1 MTVEKKSLIRYN
13 QKAGSAL
20 RHKAN
25 PAKQLLASQDGNSVT
40 TGPKSHWLQ
49 SGFSWPAG
57 SQWLAFLLQKRR
69 GFSLL
74 LLLLGLLLLAG
85 HQLLP
90 VIDRDEAR
98 FAQAS
103 KQMVET
109 GDIII
114 IRFQDEWRA
123 KKPAG
128 IYWLQAASASL
139 FSLDNIAAYRMPS
152 LLGFLASLF
161 LVWHFV
167 RSLWPDAPH
176 SQQMI
181 SMLGLASGLLILAEA
196 HLAKTDSVLLAVCLF
211 QQFMLWR
218 IWRDRHL
225 ADRRPHW
232 AGFWAAMGI
241 GILIKGPVAPMLAG
255 LTLAGLLLS
264 GLILSEG
271 KTGWLRHLAVWRGL
285 GLVLIIAGPWALAVS
300 LATDGAFLGIA
311 IGEDL
316 LPKLASGQ
324 EAHGAPPGS
333 YLIIFWLLVFPAS
346 LLLTGLL
353 RLNRAF
359 LASDAARFCLAW
371 LVGYWLLAE
380 LIPTKLPHYILPVL
394 PALILLSAAGWQM
407 PARPAGWRFV
417 ASLAM
422 AGLSLLGGAV
432 LLGALG
438 WAAAMLG
445 GASGAVAFIAAL
457 AAGLLFCWIGW
468 QAYQLLWAD
477 LHSQIIAADRRLAKI
492 LLAGILF
499 NWLAVS
505 GVIAHLDRLHLA
517 DRVAEQLAGQ
527 KTPPTALGLAGW
539 HEPSAIFRLGRDTL
553 LLDGRE
559 AALLLAEAPS
569 AHLVIESR
577 QMAAFEQAAS
587 QLGLQFEEFAVIEG
601 VNLSRWQ
608 PARLA
613 LIRHSAFDAG
623 KTNR

>member
-1 MTVEKKSLIRYN
+1 MR
-13 QKAGSAL
+13 
-20 RHKAN
+20 
-25 PAKQLLASQDGNSVT
+25 
-40 TGPKSHWLQ
+40 TGPKSNWLQ
-49 SGFSWPAG
+49 AGFSWPDGAK
-57 SQWLAFLLQKRR
+57 WLNFLLLKRR
-69 GFSLL
+69 GFGLL
-74 LLLLGLLLLAG
+74 LLLLGLLLLTS

-103 KQMVET
+103 RQMAET

-128 IYWLQAASASL
+128 IYWLQAASAKL
-139 FSLDNIAAYRMPS
+139 FSLDNIAAYRLPS

-167 RSLWPDAPH
+167 RSLWPDAPR
-176 SQQMI
+176 SQQMV
-181 SMLGLASGLLILAEA
+181 STLGLASGLLILAEA

-218 IWRDRHL
+218 IWRDRQL
-225 ADRRPHW
+225 VDRRPHW
-232 AGFWAAMGI
+232 VGFWAAMGV
-241 GILIKGPVAPMLAG
+241 GILIKGPIAPMLAG
-255 LTLAGLLLS
+255 VTIAGLLV
-264 GLILSEG
+264 SEFLLAER
-271 KTGWLRHLAVWRGL
+271 KPGWLRHLAFWRGL
-285 GLVLIIAGPWALAVS
+285 GIVLMLAGPWALAVS

-324 EAHGAPPGS
+324 ESHGAPPGS
-333 YLIIFWLLVFPAS
+333 YLILFWVMVFPAS
-346 LLLTGLL
+346 LLLAGLL
-353 RLNRAF
+353 RVDRAF
-359 LASDAARFCLAW
+359 LARDPARFCLAW
-371 LVGYWLLAE
+371 LIGYWLLAE

-394 PALILLSAAGWQM
+394 PALILISAAGWQI
-407 PARPAGWRFV
+407 PDRPTGWRSG
-417 ASLAM
+417 ASLIIAV
-422 AGLSLLGGAV
+422 LSLLGGAIM
-432 LLGALG
+432 LGALG

-445 GASGAVAFIAAL
+445 GASGAVAFIAVL

-468 QAYQLLWAD
+468 QAYQLLRRDPDSQSAPAD
-477 LHSQIIAADRRLAKI
+477 WRLAKI
-492 LLAGILF
+492 MLAGVLF
-499 NWLAVS
+499 NWLAIG

-517 DRVAEQLAGQ
+517 DRVAERLAAEQ
-527 KTPPTALGLAGW
+527 NPATALGLAGW

-559 AALLLAEAPS
+559 AALLLAEAPA
-569 AHLVIESR
+569 AHLVIEAG
-577 QMAAFEQAAS
+577 QMAGFEQAAR
-587 QLGLQFEEFAVIEG
+587 QLGLQWEEFAVIEG
-601 VNLSRWQ
+601 VNLSRGQ

-613 LIRHSAFDAG
+613 LIRHSGFDAG

>member
-1 MTVEKKSLIRYN
+1 MR
-13 QKAGSAL
+13 
-20 RHKAN
+20 
-25 PAKQLLASQDGNSVT
+25 
-40 TGPKSHWLQ
+40 TGPKSNWLQ
-49 SGFSWPAG
+49 AGAGWPDGAK
-57 SQWLAFLLQKRR
+57 WLNFLLLKRR
-69 GFSLL
+69 GLGLL
-74 LLLLGLLLLAG
+74 LLLLGLLMLTS

-103 KQMVET
+103 RQMVET
-109 GDIII
+109 GDFII

-139 FSLDNIAAYRMPS
+139 FSLDHIAAYRLPS

-167 RSLWPDAPH
+167 RSLWPEAPR
-176 SQQMI
+176 SQQTV

-196 HLAKTDSVLLAVCLF
+196 HLAKTDSVLLAVCVF

-232 AGFWAAMGI
+232 AGFWAAMGV

-264 GLILSEG
+264 GLFLADR

-316 LPKLASGQ
+316 MPKLASGQ
-324 EAHGAPPGS
+324 ESHGAPPGS
-333 YLIIFWLLVFPAS
+333 YLVLFWLLVFPAS
-346 LLLTGLL
+346 LLLAGLL
-353 RLNRAF
+353 RLDRGF

-371 LVGYWLLAE
+371 LAGYWLLAE

-394 PALILLSAAGWQM
+394 PALILLSAAGWQ
-407 PARPAGWRFV
+407 RPGRLSGWRFA
-417 ASLAM
+417 ASLVI

-432 LLGALG
+432 MLGGLG

-445 GASGAVAFIAAL
+445 GASGAIAFIAAL

-468 QAYQLLWAD
+468 QAYQLLRTKEDSKSAPAD
-477 LHSQIIAADRRLAKI
+477 WRLAKI
-492 LLAGILF
+492 LLAGVLF
-499 NWLAVS
+499 NWLAIG

-517 DRVAEQLAGQ
+517 DRVAEQLAAEP
-527 KTPPTALGLAGW
+527 TPATALGLAGW

-559 AALLLAEAPS
+559 AALLLAEAP
-569 AHLVIESR
+569 AARLVIESR
-577 QMAAFEQAAS
+577 QMAGFEQAAR

-601 VNLSRWQ
+601 VNLSRGQ

-613 LIRHSAFDAG
+613 LIRHSGFDAG

>member
-1 MTVEKKSLIRYN
+1 
-13 QKAGSAL
+13 
-20 RHKAN
+20 
-25 PAKQLLASQDGNSVT
+25 VT
-40 TGPKSHWLQ
+40 TGPKSNWLQ
-49 SGFSWPAG
+49 AGFSWPVGAE
-57 SQWLAFLLQKRR
+57 WLKMLLLKRR
-69 GFSLL
+69 GFGLL
-74 LLLLGLLLLAG
+74 LLLLGLLLLTSQ
-85 HQLLP
+85 QLLP

-103 KQMVET
+103 RQMAET

-123 KKPAG
+123 KKPVG

-139 FSLDNIAAYRMPS
+139 FSLDNIAAYRLPS

-167 RSLWPDAPH
+167 RSLWPDAPR

-232 AGFWAAMGI
+232 ASFWAAMGI

-255 LTLAGLLLS
+255 LTIAGLLLS
-264 GLILSEG
+264 GFALSER
-271 KTGWLRHLAVWRGL
+271 KTGWLRHLAFWRGL
-285 GLVLIIAGPWALAVS
+285 GVVLIIAGPWALAVS

-324 EAHGAPPGS
+324 ESHGAPPGS
-333 YLIIFWLLVFPAS
+333 YLVLFWLLVFPAS

-353 RLNRAF
+353 RLDRSF
-359 LASDAARFCLAW
+359 LASDAGCFCLAW
-371 LVGYWLLAE
+371 LVRYWLLSE

-394 PALILLSAAGWQM
+394 PALILLSTAGWQV
-407 PARPAGWRFV
+407 PSLPSGWRYG
-417 ASLAM
+417 ASLAI
-422 AGLSLLGGAV
+422 AALSLLGGAV
-432 LLGALG
+432 LLGGLG

-445 GASGAVAFIAAL
+445 GASGAIAFVAVL

-477 LHSQIIAADRRLAKI
+477 RDSKTSPADWRLAKI

-499 NWLAVS
+499 NWLAIG

-517 DRVAEQLAGQ
+517 DRVAEQLAAE
-527 KTPPTALGLAGW
+527 KNPATALGLAGW
-539 HEPSAIFRLGRDTL
+539 HEPSAVFRLGRDTL

-559 AALLLAEAPS
+559 AALLLAEAP
-569 AHLVIESR
+569 AAYLVIESR
-577 QMAAFEQAAS
+577 QMAGFQQAAR
-587 QLGLQFEEFAVIEG
+587 QLGLQFEEFGVIEG

-608 PARLA
+608 PARLT
-613 LIRHSAFDAG
+613 LIRHSGFDASR
-623 KTNR
+623 TNR